1 MVDDGPSFAEE
12 LVDAGNY
19 EDADLVLAKQIAEII
34 KLAENTGLRVPIPDN
49 ARRFAERKL
58 TESYCAET
66 SSISHPPLPTESSI
80 VISHL
85 RCILRRYRACAM
97 KI

>member
-1 MVDDGPSFAEE
+1 MFIIPFLCHTKKEPKPVQVRVSKPKKAFEPTYLLSSTERWAQFLTPPVRIRAE
-12 LVDAGNY
+12 
-19 EDADLVLAKQIAEII
+19 K
-34 KLAENTGLRVPIPDN
+34 
-49 ARRFAERKL
+49 KL

-80 VISHL
+80 EISHL
-85 RCILRRYRACAM
+85 RCILRRCRACSM